1 MGEMPALPRD
11 LFQRHDN
18 TPDEQFYT
26 QPRLVTH
33 IDEGAIAAVTGLYH
47 EFFPS
52 GGAILDLM
60 SSWVSHLPLEVAYG
74 RVVGLGMNAAE
85 LDANPRLD
93 ERVVQNLNR
102 ASHLPFQDGEFDAAG
117 CCVSVQYLTDPV
129 AVFREVGR
137 VLKPG
142 APFVVT
148 FSNRCFPTKAV
159 AVWQSLDD
167 EGHKQLV
174 KQYFEAASAW
184 GAVETRDHRGGRWRG
199 DPLYAVI
206 GRSVGS
212 GQ

>member
-1 MGEMPALPRD
+1 MSALPQS
-11 LFQRHDN
+11 LFQRYDN
-18 TPDEQFYT
+18 APDEQFYT

-33 IDEGAIAAVTGLYH
+33 IDEGAIAAVTGLYR
-47 EFFPS
+47 EFFPA

-60 SSWVSHLPLEVAYG
+60 SSWVNHLPSDVVYSK
-74 RVVGLGMNAAE
+74 VVGLGMNAEE
-85 LDANPRLD
+85 LDANPLLD

-102 ASHLPFQDGEFDAAG
+102 ESHLPFQDGEFDAAG

-137 VLKPG
+137 ALKPG

-148 FSNRCFPTKAV
+148 FSNRCFPAKAV

-174 KQYFEAASAW
+174 QRYVEEAGNW
-184 GAVETRDHRGGRWRG
+184 GAVETRNHRGGRWRG

-206 GRSVGS
+206 GRSVRNRS
-212 GQ
+212 Y

>member
-1 MGEMPALPRD
+1 MAALQRD
-11 LFQRHDN
+11 LFRRHDN
-18 TPDEQFYT
+18 APDEQFYT

-33 IDEGAIAAVTGLYH
+33 IDEGAIAAVTGLYR
-47 EFFPS
+47 EFFPA

-60 SSWVSHLPLEVAYG
+60 SSWVSHLPSDIAYG
-74 RVVGLGMNAAE
+74 RVVGLGMNTEE

-93 ERVVQNLNR
+93 ERIVRNLNR
-102 ASHLPFQDGEFDAAG
+102 ESHLPFQDGAFDAAG

-174 KQYFEAASAW
+174 QRYVEEGGNW
-184 GAVETRDHRGGRWRG
+184 GGVETRDHRGGRWRG

-206 GRSVGS
+206 ARATATA
-212 GQ
+212 